1 MSQSVE
7 EHRAAAP
14 DHVRCAVVTVSD
26 TRTVET
32 DRSGQL
38 IQSQLSAAGHEIVDY
53 RIVQDEP
60 AQIDAVLTE
69 LIERA
74 DCDAVIFNGGTG
86 IARRDTTYDTVSRRL
101 EKQLDGF
108 GELFRSLSYA
118 EIGAAA
124 MLTRA
129 TAGVVGGTV
138 VFLTPGST
146 NAVGL
151 ALDKLIVPEIAH
163 VVFEMRK

>member
-26 TRTVET
+26 TRTTDT

-38 IQSQLSAAGHEIVDY
+38 IQSQLSSAGHEIVDY
-53 RIVQDEP
+53 RIVKDEP
-60 AQIDAVLTE
+60 TEIDAVLTE
-69 LIERA
+69 LIERH

-101 EKQLDGF
+101 EKKLDGF
-108 GELFRSLSYA
+108 GELFRSLSYG

-151 ALDKLIVPEIAH
+151 ALEKLIIPEIAH

>member
-1 MSQSVE
+1 MSESVA

-26 TRTVET
+26 TRTTET
-32 DRSGQL
+32 DRSGRLVQDQL
-38 IQSQLSAAGHEIVDY
+38 RAAGHEIIAY
-53 RIVQDEP
+53 HIVKDEP
-60 AQIDAVLTE
+60 DQINQVLTD
-69 LIERA
+69 LVERA

-86 IARRDTTYDTVSRRL
+86 IARRDTTYDAVSRRL

-129 TAGVVGGTV
+129 TAGVLSGTV
-138 VFLTPGST
+138 IFLTPGST

-151 ALDKLIVPEIAH
+151 AMDKLIIPEIAH

>member
-1 MSQSVE
+1 L
-7 EHRAAAP
+7 R
-14 DHVRCAVVTVSD
+14 
-26 TRTVET
+26 
-32 DRSGQL
+32 
-38 IQSQLSAAGHEIVDY
+38 AAGHEIIAY
-53 RIVQDEP
+53 HIVKDEP
-60 AQIDAVLTE
+60 DQINQVLTD
-69 LIERA
+69 LVERA

-129 TAGVVGGTV
+129 TAGVLSGTV
-138 VFLTPGST
+138 IFLTPGST

-151 ALDKLIVPEIAH
+151 AMDKLIIPEIAH

>member
-1 MSQSVE
+1 
-7 EHRAAAP
+7 
-14 DHVRCAVVTVSD
+14 VRCAVVTVSD

-32 DRSGQL
+32 DLSGQL

>member
-32 DRSGQL
+32 ERSCQL

-60 AQIDAVLTE
+60 AQIDAVLTK
-69 LIERA
+69 LIGRA